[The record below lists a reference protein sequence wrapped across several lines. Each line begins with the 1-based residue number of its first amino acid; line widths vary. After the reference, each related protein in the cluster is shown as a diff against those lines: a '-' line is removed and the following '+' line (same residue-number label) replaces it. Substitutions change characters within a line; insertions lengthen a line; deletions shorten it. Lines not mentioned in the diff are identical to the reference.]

1 MDVTCSCGTT
11 FSARHPRAKY
21 CSDRCRKRGQ
31 RGGKVVKLPTEESPA
46 ASTRRGPV
54 EETTRRE
61 LKEAGRLDTS
71 LGQMCLA
78 LARRLDHPGV
88 DTGSAMASVAA
99 RLDDLKTK
107 ATKGTGSATAPQ
119 QLRDELAMRRARHG

>member
-11 FSARHPRAKY
+11 FAARNPRARY

-31 RGGKVVKLPTEESPA
+31 RGGVVVELPTDAPA
-46 ASTRRGPV
+46 PAQGAV
-54 EETTRRE
+54 EAATRRE
-61 LKEAGRLDTS
+61 LEDVDRLDTS

-78 LARRLDHPGV
+78 LARRLDNPGV
-88 DTGSAMASVAA
+88 DTGSAMAAVAA

-107 ATKGTGSATAPQ
+107 ATKGTGSATAP
-119 QLRDELAMRRARHG
+119 